1 MNQSGR
7 IRILFVAA
15 NPRETSRLELDEEI
29 REISHKIK
37 QSKYRDSLELISLWA
52 ARTDDLLQGMNEYK
66 PNIVHFSGH
75 GTRNGE
81 IILVDYDKKTKVC
94 EIRSLKS
101 SV

>member
-52 ARTDDLLQGMNEYK
+52 ARTDDLLQGMNDYK

-75 GTRNGE
+75 GTRNG
-81 IILVDYDKKTKVC
+81 V
-94 EIRSLKS
+94 
-101 SV
+101 